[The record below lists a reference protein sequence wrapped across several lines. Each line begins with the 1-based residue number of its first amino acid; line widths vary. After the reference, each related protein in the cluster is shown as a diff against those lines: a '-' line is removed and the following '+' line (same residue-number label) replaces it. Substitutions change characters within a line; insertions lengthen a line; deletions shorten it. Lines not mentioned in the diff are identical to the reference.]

1 MLAQI
6 TPEFH
11 QLLNVQTLMDRVF
24 AIPERHFPG
33 SFFTILLEDELSKD
47 LVVRAARGPG
57 PDLVGPIRL
66 PASRSIS
73 GWVFDHGESQLVDDA
88 RADQRYL
95 GNERIRSEVN
105 VPLISNGWAIGVV
118 AVDHPQVGAST
129 QRDLTLL
136 QTVGAQIAAVI
147 DVAELHERLK
157 RAANID
163 ALTGIHNY
171 GYFYQRLEEEIA
183 RAERRQTPLTVAFF
197 DIDGLKV
204 VNDTHGHLAGNA
216 VLRALGKVI
225 EAQVRT
231 EDVPA
236 RYGGDEF
243 AIVMPNTPR
252 EEAEKVV

>member
-1 MLAQI
+1 M
-6 TPEFH
+6 
-11 QLLNVQTLMDRVF
+11 
-24 AIPERHFPG
+24 
-33 SFFTILLEDELSKD
+33 ED
-47 LVVRAARGPG
+47 V
-57 PDLVGPIRL
+57 
-66 PASRSIS
+66 
-73 GWVFDHGESQLVDDA
+73 

-105 VPLISNGWAIGVV
+105 VPLISNSRAISVV

-129 QRDLTLL
+129 QRDLTLP

-147 DVAELHERLK
+147 DVAVLHELLK

-171 GYFYQRLEEEIA
+171 GYFYQGLEEEIA
-183 RAERRQTPLTVAFF
+183 HADHRQTPLAVAFF

-216 VLRALGKVI
+216 ALWALGKVI

-236 RYGGDEF
+236 RYGGEEF

-252 EEAEKVV
+252 EEAKKVVQRLMDTLDHSEVDLESGGTIPMPSRSWGVAAYPLYGHDAESLVENADTRFDGRKRSHS